1 MVWFSSENSRKVN
14 LTYQITSDI
23 LDIWKVSFP
32 LLNQRIHKLCRPQE
46 KGGVMKMTVK
56 QKKLFMIIV
65 GFLVYAAAGIIKGL
79 RIIDS
84 RFLFLCLILIQY
96 GGMIAFIFGINYFGT
111 TYQYEKYP
119 EESAQTVIDQNDERT
134 RAIHTLA
141 KAKAFNI
148 ITYVLILLPALLFE
162 MKADLTGI
170 AASGTALI
178 VLGISYLYFYLKY
191 SKEM

>member
-1 MVWFSSENSRKVN
+1 MVWFSSEISRKVN
-14 LTYQITSDI
+14 LTYQITPDI

-32 LLNQRIHKLCRPQE
+32 LLHRRTQ
-46 KGGVMKMTVK
+46 GGLMKMTVK
-56 QKKLFMIIV
+56 QKKLLMLIA
-65 GFLVYAAAGIIKGL
+65 GFLAHAAACIIKGL
-79 RIIDS
+79 HITDS
-84 RFLFLCLILIQY
+84 RFLYLCLTLIQY
-96 GGMIAFIFGINYFGT
+96 GGMIAFIFGVNYFGT

-134 RAIHTLA
+134 RTIHNLA

-162 MKADLTGI
+162 MKADLIGI

-178 VLGISYLYFYLKY
+178 ILGISCLYFYLEY